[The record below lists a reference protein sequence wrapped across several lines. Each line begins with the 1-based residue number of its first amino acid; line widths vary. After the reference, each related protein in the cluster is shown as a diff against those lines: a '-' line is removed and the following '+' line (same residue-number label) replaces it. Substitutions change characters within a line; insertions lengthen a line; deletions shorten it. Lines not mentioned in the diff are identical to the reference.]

1 MDLAHDEQS
10 DQSASLCTGWPELAG
25 LCRLERQDFREIQ
38 QLVKKDCGLLPYHS

>member
-1 MDLAHDEQS
+1 MDLTHGEQS
-10 DQSASLCTGWPELAG
+10 DQLALFCTGWSELAG